1 MKTLKKKYNKSIK
14 NKTYKGGLNTQTQ
27 DVNISEWPTVKV
39 DIIASLDTMVKQ
51 ISQLITGKLSGNYM
65 ERFQNIAR
73 DTKNNMLNTMNM
85 SNPMNMSNTMN
96 IPNAMNMSNAMG
108 LVNNIPNAMNMS
120 RPIATDNT
128 GIPVVADATPI
139 GNITNSGGSKL
150 KKFTRTQQMKRR
162 RKKTRN
168 KRRNTLK
175 KKKTKRKN

>member
-96 IPNAMNMSNAMG
+96 IPNAMNMSNPMG
-108 LVNNIPNAMNMS
+108 LV
-120 RPIATDNT
+120 
-128 GIPVVADATPI
+128 
-139 GNITNSGGSKL
+139 
-150 KKFTRTQQMKRR
+150 
-162 RKKTRN
+162 
-168 KRRNTLK
+168 
-175 KKKTKRKN
+175 